1 MNARRPTL
9 PWLIT
14 LSAAALAVGCG
25 IAWMDSRPHWDDT
38 GVTAASLLLSALL
51 AALCGLP
58 GILAAIL
65 VAGPLAIAMAIQGS
79 TIALIV
85 LAFAS
90 AGAVI
95 GRLLAQARFTQL
107 DR

>member
-1 MNARRPTL
+1 MSARRPTL

-51 AALCGLP
+51 S
-58 GILAAIL
+58 AIL
-65 VAGPLAIAMAIQGS
+65 VAGPLAIAMALQGS